1 MEKIVAYF
9 SATGTTKE
17 VAEKIAHV
25 AKADLFEIKPSKKYT
40 DADLD
45 WQDKNSR
52 SSKECA
58 NPSIRPEI
66 AQKIENFDKYNTI
79 FIGFPIWWYKEPNI
93 IDTFVESYD
102 FSGKMIVLFAT
113 SGGSGITKSAEEIK
127 KLLPKSAKVVDGK
140 MLNYSSEKEIKEWLG
155 RII

>member
-17 VAEKIAHV
+17 VAEKIAHF

-66 AQKIENFDKYNTI
+66 AQKIETELERGVTGLYGKGMYTKQD
-79 FIGFPIWWYKEPNI
+79 
-93 IDTFVESYD
+93 
-102 FSGKMIVLFAT
+102 KMILLCVV
-113 SGGSGITKSAEEIK
+113 GRREIIR
-127 KLLPKSAKVVDGK
+127 LRR
-140 MLNYSSEKEIKEWLG
+140 EIKEIDKNAFIILSDAREVLG
-155 RII
+155 KGFKTH

>member
-17 VAEKIAHV
+17 VAEKIAHF

-52 SSKECA
+52 SSKECV

-66 AQKIENFDKYNTI
+66 AQKIENFDKYSTV
-79 FIGFPIWWYKEPNI
+79 FIGFPIWWYRQPNI

-102 FSGKMIVLFAT
+102 FSGKTIVVFFT
-113 SGGSGITKSAEEIK
+113 SGGSGLGDTINELKPSVSDTTKFIEGKRFNPNIDIDELIK
-127 KLLPKSAKVVDGK
+127 WTE
-140 MLNYSSEKEIKEWLG
+140 NI
-155 RII
+155 